1 MHYPNNSRHPSE
13 DIPEQLDAPPGIWD
27 NPGTTLPPPPSTSL
41 ADSTQWQ
48 SVLTSEID
56 NATLP
61 PMLEPPRPSKKAV
74 DLNDNISTIVFRES
88 KRQFEEDVD
97 NSL

>member
-1 MHYPNNSRHPSE
+1 MHYPNNPRHPSE

-41 ADSTQWQ
+41 ADSNQWQ
-48 SVLTSEID
+48 IILTSEID

-61 PMLEPPRPSKKAV
+61 PMLEPSRPSKSCRLK
-74 DLNDNISTIVFRES
+74 
-88 KRQFEEDVD
+88 
-97 NSL
+97 